1 MRAVCYSVLMS
12 QGPTGRAF
20 DDPIPVPDGR
30 VLKSLHDAG
39 HYAIALPKAVQER
52 VGWRIAAEM
61 LIAAAQGQG
70 QFAEIA
76 VRQALHTDISSIS
89 KPAPRRKPVKK

>member
-1 MRAVCYSVLMS
+1 MIR
-12 QGPTGRAF
+12 GPTGRAF

-61 LIAAAQGQG
+61 IAAAQGQG

-76 VRQALHTDISSIS
+76 VQQALHADISSCRKEIS